1 LSTDLTVHGK
11 RLLVVLARAGEIAV
25 VVERIPEHVP
35 GGGCA
40 VAIASLGIKTLGFSQ
55 RGRSFVGLT
64 KPLRSPPFAGTC
76 LGEDELRTQH
86 QSLLRGATGRLLL
99 QLEVAERFC
108 RQGFCEVDSSI
119 ISFGRSGTAGSRALP
134 QTVCD
139 GSTFRRPEDVQFR
152 K

>member
-1 LSTDLTVHGK
+1 M
-11 RLLVVLARAGEIAV
+11 VL
-25 VVERIPEHVP
+25 ERIPEHVP

-119 ISFGRSGTAGSRALP
+119 ISFGRGQLAQTFHRLKSVFGLAGGCLLRGMFGIVVFVSERSAILSR
-134 QTVCD
+134 
-139 GSTFRRPEDVQFR
+139 E
-152 K
+152 